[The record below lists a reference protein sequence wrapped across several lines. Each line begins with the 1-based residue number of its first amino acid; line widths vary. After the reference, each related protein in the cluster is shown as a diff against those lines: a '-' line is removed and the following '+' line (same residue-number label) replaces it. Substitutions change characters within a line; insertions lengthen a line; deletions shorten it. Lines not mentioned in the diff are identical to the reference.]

1 MLTIWSIYNCFQWR
15 DLQPFETEKNDG
27 FLKLAGTS
35 DTETLL
41 AAFEEWG
48 IDRTLK
54 QAVGMFAFGL
64 WDNFRDELILE
75 ETEPAKNRFIMDWTM
90 DFLLLLLN

>member
-1 MLTIWSIYNCFQWR
+1 MDFSNWR
-15 DLQPFETEKNDG
+15 
-27 FLKLAGTS
+27 GTS

-64 WDNFRDELILE
+64 WDNFRDELILGRDRA
-75 ETEPAKNRFIMDWTM
+75 AKNRFIMDWTM